1 MPRYDYE
8 CDTCHHVFE
17 LKQSFSSE
25 PVATCP
31 ECENGARRLFHS
43 VPIVFKGSG
52 WYVND
57 YGKRSTAM
65 TSDSDSK
72 EKSEKKSKSDSTSK
86 SESKSDSKS
95 ETKSASKAE
104 STASTKSE

>member
-31 ECENGARRLFHS
+31 ECQNGARRLFHS

-57 YGKRSTAM
+57 YGKRSTTM

-72 EKSEKKSKSDSTSK
+72 EKSEKKSKSDSTNNSESK
-86 SESKSDSKS
+86 SESKSES
-95 ETKSASKAE
+95 ESTSKAE
-104 STASTKSE
+104 SAASTKSE

>member
-8 CDTCHHVFE
+8 CDTCHHSFE
-17 LKQSFSSE
+17 LRQGFDAE

-31 ECENGARRLFHS
+31 RCESLASRKFHS

-57 YGKRSTAM
+57 HGKRGAGSA
-65 TSDSDSK
+65 
-72 EKSEKKSKSDSTSK
+72 
-86 SESKSDSKS
+86 SESKESDSKS
-95 ETKSASKAE
+95 EAKAEAKSKDSDSKAKAESKASKAE
-104 STASTKSE
+104 SAPAKSKDD

>member
-31 ECENGARRLFHS
+31 ECQSGARRLFHS

-72 EKSEKKSKSDSTSK
+72 EESEKKSKSDSTNKSESK
-86 SESKSDSKS
+86 SESKS
-95 ETKSASKAE
+95 ETKSTSKAE
-104 STASTKSE
+104 SAASTKSE

>member
-25 PVATCP
+25 PIATCP

-72 EKSEKKSKSDSTSK
+72 EKSEKKSKSDSTNK
-86 SESKSDSKS
+86 SESTSDSKS
-95 ETKSASKAE
+95 ETKSTSKTE
-104 STASTKSE
+104 SAASTKSE

>member
-8 CDTCHHVFE
+8 CNTCHHVFE

-31 ECENGARRLFHS
+31 ECQNSARRLFHS

-52 WYVND
+52 WYVTD
-57 YGKRSTAM
+57 YGKRSTTM
-65 TSDSDSK
+65 SSDSDSK
-72 EKSEKKSKSDSTSK
+72 EKSEKKKSKSDSSSK
-86 SESKSDSKS
+86 AESKS
-95 ETKSASKAE
+95 ETKATPKAE
-104 STASTKSE
+104 SAASSKSE